1 VFTVR
6 RGRVRIARVV
16 RANPNPQYI
25 PIIIIK
31 NKVGAGTH
39 WEVLFK
45 QNKHPTRMGAPQGR
59 RGDEVLN
66 FYIAVTA
73 LVILIMVLITAWY
86 YYNQWHA
93 QVRVLET
100 RLYRLEA
107 KYQSLLAQY
116 EVLESN
122 STLAMKYHQLQLE
135 YANLLIEIAN
145 EETHQ
150 LSTFNIAP
158 GGYVIYPIIVPSNC
172 STTVT
177 ITVGSIDS
185 TVDAYITTLSSINK
199 AWSSIETPA
208 MLYRWSGTYIN
219 GQATLGPGV
228 YVIVITNPVTS
239 TTTTVYLSVEVTS
252 VNCHV

>member
-1 VFTVR
+1 
-6 RGRVRIARVV
+6 
-16 RANPNPQYI
+16 
-25 PIIIIK
+25 
-31 NKVGAGTH
+31 
-39 WEVLFK
+39 
-45 QNKHPTRMGAPQGR
+45 MGAPQQ
-59 RGDEVLN
+59 DMTNETL
-66 FYIAVTA
+66 YIAGVVLLAAIIA
-73 LVILIMVLITAWY
+73 LIIASIFAWNW
-86 YYNQWHA
+86 YNQYNT
-93 QVRVLET
+93 QVQDLKA
-100 RLYRLEA
+100 RLYGLEE

-135 YANLLIEIAN
+135 YANLLTEIAS
-145 EETHQ
+145 EESHQ
-150 LSTFNIAP
+150 LSTFDIAP

-177 ITVGSIDS
+177 ITVGSIDG

-199 AWSSIETPA
+199 AWSSIETPE

-252 VNCHV
+252 VECHV

>member
-1 VFTVR
+1 
-6 RGRVRIARVV
+6 
-16 RANPNPQYI
+16 
-25 PIIIIK
+25 
-31 NKVGAGTH
+31 
-39 WEVLFK
+39 
-45 QNKHPTRMGAPQGR
+45 MGAPQGKQ
-59 RGDEVLN
+59 DKTAEALAW
-66 FYIAVTA
+66 IAAIAIVA
-73 LVILIMVLITAWY
+73 LLFVSSLAWY
-86 YYNQWHA
+86 YYNQYNT
-93 QVRVLET
+93 QVQDLKA
-100 RLYRLEA
+100 RLYGLEE

-135 YANLLIEIAN
+135 YANLLIEIAS
-145 EETHQ
+145 EESHQ
-150 LSTFNIAP
+150 LSTFDIAP

-177 ITVGSIDS
+177 ITVGSIDG

-199 AWSSIETPA
+199 AWSSIGTPA

-239 TTTTVYLSVEVTS
+239 STTTVYLSVEVTS
-252 VNCHV
+252 VDCHV

>member
-1 VFTVR
+1 
-6 RGRVRIARVV
+6 
-16 RANPNPQYI
+16 
-25 PIIIIK
+25 
-31 NKVGAGTH
+31 
-39 WEVLFK
+39 
-45 QNKHPTRMGAPQGR
+45 MGAPQQ
-59 RGDEVLN
+59 DMTNETL
-66 FYIAVTA
+66 YIAGVVLLAAIIA
-73 LVILIMVLITAWY
+73 LIIASIFAWNW
-86 YYNQWHA
+86 YNQYNT
-93 QVRVLET
+93 QVQDLKA
-100 RLYRLEA
+100 RLYGLEE

-135 YANLLIEIAN
+135 YTNLLTEIAS
-145 EETHQ
+145 EESHQ
-150 LSTFNIAP
+150 LSTFDIAP

-177 ITVGSIDS
+177 ITVGSIDG

-199 AWSSIETPA
+199 AWSSIETPE

-252 VNCHV
+252 VECHV

>member
-1 VFTVR
+1 
-6 RGRVRIARVV
+6 
-16 RANPNPQYI
+16 
-25 PIIIIK
+25 
-31 NKVGAGTH
+31 
-39 WEVLFK
+39 
-45 QNKHPTRMGAPQGR
+45 MGAPQQ
-59 RGDEVLN
+59 DMTNETL
-66 FYIAVTA
+66 YIAGVVLLAAIIA
-73 LVILIMVLITAWY
+73 LIIASIFAWNW
-86 YYNQWHA
+86 YNQYNT
-93 QVRVLET
+93 QVQDLKA
-100 RLYRLEA
+100 RLYGLEE

-135 YANLLIEIAN
+135 YTNLLTEIAS
-145 EETHQ
+145 EESHQ
-150 LSTFNIAP
+150 LSTFDIAP

-177 ITVGSIDS
+177 ITVGSIDG

-199 AWSSIETPA
+199 AWSSIETPE

-239 TTTTVYLSVEVTS
+239 STTTVYLSVEVTS
-252 VNCHV
+252 VECHV

>member
-1 VFTVR
+1 
-6 RGRVRIARVV
+6 
-16 RANPNPQYI
+16 
-25 PIIIIK
+25 
-31 NKVGAGTH
+31 
-39 WEVLFK
+39 
-45 QNKHPTRMGAPQGR
+45 MGAPQGKQ
-59 RGDEVLN
+59 DKTAEALAW
-66 FYIAVTA
+66 IAAIAIVA
-73 LVILIMVLITAWY
+73 LLIASSLAWY
-86 YYNQWHA
+86 WYNQYNA
-93 QVRVLET
+93 QVQDLKA
-100 RLYRLEA
+100 RLYGLEA

-172 STTVT
+172 SVTVVV
-177 ITVGSIDS
+177 TVGSIGN

-199 AWSSIETPA
+199 AWSNIETPA

-239 TTTTVYLSVEVTS
+239 TTTTVYLSVDVTS
-252 VNCHV
+252 VDCHV